1 VKRVRNFKRKAEKIM
16 NTNENLSRQNGL
28 ASLAIGQKNYSFDV
42 PLQYW
47 LFIFTV
53 IGLSLVS
60 AIQVFEATGRIWPVI
75 SILVLLSYS
84 YLNMRQSRQRAIF
97 YSALR
102 ILARDKR

>member
-1 VKRVRNFKRKAEKIM
+1 M

-84 YLNMRQSRQRAIF
+84 YLNMRQSMSISVQYFPLVSVQLFPLFRFAEGDCCD
-97 YSALR
+97 A
-102 ILARDKR
+102 